1 MMYYVEIWNQMA
13 NPFPRYKLQIFAH
26 SALSTGVEDDVIEE
40 DTTGDK
46 SGIIR
51 EVVCILCVKG
61 SAEYLLVWS
70 LKVANLRTFSFVNM
84 CGEWYYRGGWR
95 IEPPR

>member
-1 MMYYVEIWNQMA
+1 MA
-13 NPFPRYKLQIFAH
+13 NPFSRYKLQILAH
-26 SALSTGVEDDVIEE
+26 SALSTGVEDDVIEEE

-51 EVVCILCVKG
+51 EVVCILCVNG

-70 LKVANLRTFSFVNM
+70 LKFANLRTFSFVNM
-84 CGEWYYRGGWR
+84 CGE
-95 IEPPR
+95 

>member
-1 MMYYVEIWNQMA
+1 MA
-13 NPFPRYKLQIFAH
+13 NPFSRYKLQILAH
-26 SALSTGVEDDVIEE
+26 SALSTGVEDDVIEEE

-70 LKVANLRTFSFVNM
+70 LKVANLRKFSFVNM
-84 CGEWYYRGGWR
+84 CGE
-95 IEPPR
+95 

>member
-1 MMYYVEIWNQMA
+1 MA

-51 EVVCILCVKG
+51 EVVCILCVNG
-61 SAEYLLVWS
+61 SAKYLLIWS
-70 LKVANLRTFSFVNM
+70 LKVVNLRIFCFVNR
-84 CGEWYYRGGWR
+84 CGE
-95 IEPPR
+95 

>member
-1 MMYYVEIWNQMA
+1 MYYVEIWNQMA

-61 SAEYLLVWS
+61 SAEYLKGVQKKMWHAQNLKES
-70 LKVANLRTFSFVNM
+70 LLKNCMS
-84 CGEWYYRGGWR
+84 
-95 IEPPR
+95 

>member
-1 MMYYVEIWNQMA
+1 MA

-51 EVVCILCVKG
+51 EVVCILCVNGVAK
-61 SAEYLLVWS
+61 YLLIWS
-70 LKVANLRTFSFVNM
+70 LKVVNLRTFCFVNR
-84 CGEWYYRGGWR
+84 CGE
-95 IEPPR
+95 

>member
-1 MMYYVEIWNQMA
+1 MA
-13 NPFPRYKLQIFAH
+13 NPFSRYKLQILAH
-26 SALSTGVEDDVIEE
+26 SGLSTSVEDDVIEEE

-51 EVVCILCVKG
+51 EVVCILCVNG

-70 LKVANLRTFSFVNM
+70 LKLANLRTFSFVNM
-84 CGEWYYRGGWR
+84 CGE
-95 IEPPR
+95 

>member
-1 MMYYVEIWNQMA
+1 MA

-51 EVVCILCVKG
+51 EVICILCVNG
-61 SAEYLLVWS
+61 SAEYLLALSTCVENDTTEEEDALS
-70 LKVANLRTFSFVNM
+70 LLAKICHSNNA
-84 CGEWYYRGGWR
+84 
-95 IEPPR
+95 I